1 MQQEDGP
8 DAGVTLNLLAGVGVP
23 VRSTLA
29 LLAGL
34 GQRAMLPV
42 SRRSR
47 RVRA

>member
-1 MQQEDGP
+1 M
-8 DAGVTLNLLAGVGVP
+8 LAGVGVP
-23 VRSTLA
+23 VHSTLA

-34 GQRAMLPV
+34 GQRTMLPV